1 MRCRRGKRQA
11 LPVQPPIAARRG
23 VRDTMVRVLLA
34 TMLTPKMASAE
45 DESLTETLTY
55 QERLELLINA
65 PAEGMKEDT
74 IVRVHEWP
82 CILFAPNTERMA
94 MVAGRQH
101 CFRVWRCTF
110 GVVFIH
116 QLFFLMIILSL
127 LCLLACL
134 LLSGIH
140 RNGYHAG
147 HIARH
152 LHLGHGED
160 R

>member
-1 MRCRRGKRQA
+1 M
-11 LPVQPPIAARRG
+11 QPPIAARRG

>member
-1 MRCRRGKRQA
+1 M
-11 LPVQPPIAARRG
+11 QPPIAARRG

-34 TMLTPKMASAE
+34 AMLTPKMASAE
-45 DESLTETLTY
+45 DGSLTETLTY

-110 GVVFIH
+110 GVVFISSIV
-116 QLFFLMIILSL
+116 FFDDILSL

>member
-45 DESLTETLTY
+45 DGSLTETLTY

-110 GVVFIH
+110 GVVFISSMV
-116 QLFFLMIILSL
+116 FFFDDYTFTALPA
-127 LCLLACL
+127 CLLAPF
-134 LLSGIH
+134 
-140 RNGYHAG
+140 
-147 HIARH
+147 RH
-152 LHLGHGED
+152 TSQWVPCWAY
-160 R
+160 RSPSSSWSWRR

>member
-1 MRCRRGKRQA
+1 M
-11 LPVQPPIAARRG
+11 QPPIAARRG

-45 DESLTETLTY
+45 DGSLTETLTY

-110 GVVFIH
+110 GVVFISSIV
-116 QLFFLMIILSL
+116 FFDDYFH
-127 LCLLACL
+127 CFACL
-134 LLSGIH
+134 PACSFQAYIAMGTMLGISLAIFILVMAKIGN
-140 RNGYHAG
+140 RVF
-147 HIARH
+147 
-152 LHLGHGED
+152 
-160 R
+160 